1 MEGRLDEERVRLLRA
16 EGLTL
21 NSLRLFV
28 RRINIGKNNC
38 QAVMQSKILHGH
50 CNVASTYP
58 HGVTPGHWAEKQ
70 RRLFDEEK
78 LYHACHKSSKEES
91 LSLILAPQRSALLR
105 GKVDTMHSKTNM
117 ITSKFL
123 QNT

>member
-1 MEGRLDEERVRLLRA
+1 MNG
-16 EGLTL
+16 
-21 NSLRLFV
+21 LRLFV

-58 HGVTPGHWAEKQ
+58 HGVTPGQWAEKQ
-70 RRLFDEEK
+70 RRLFDEEE
-78 LYHACHKSSKEES
+78 LYHTCHKSSKEES

-105 GKVDTMHSKTNM
+105 GKVDTMHSKLSKTNM
-117 ITSKFL
+117 IRRSSYRIIAADAEGDIHLDKWIA
-123 QNT
+123 